1 MSQRST
7 CTEATSNPAGSRP
20 SDPRVTE
27 VGAWLRRYSLD
38 EIPQL
43 WNVVRGDM
51 SLVGPRP
58 LPLDEDAHV
67 PSRYEARYRIRPG
80 MTGPWQVLGR
90 SDIPSRRCSSSTTA
104 TP

>member
-7 CTEATSNPAGSRP
+7 CTRQPRIRQVQGHQ
-20 SDPRVTE
+20 DPRVTE